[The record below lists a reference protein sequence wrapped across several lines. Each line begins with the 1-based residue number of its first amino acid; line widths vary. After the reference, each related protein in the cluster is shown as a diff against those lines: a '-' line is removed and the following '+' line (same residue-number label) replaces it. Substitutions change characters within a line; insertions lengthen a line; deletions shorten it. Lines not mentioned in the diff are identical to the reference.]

1 MARPVK
7 WALAC
12 VASVALHAAAL
23 AVLAVLMQPRP
34 VPQQKPVSTELSLA
48 AETVRHSSPDA
59 QQADARPLTGQQGT
73 ATPLAQDAPR
83 RTSAAT
89 VAPPSTSLAG
99 AETVGLSLAADLP
112 APDALE
118 SRPASGAAVTQFAP
132 DTTPVT
138 ESARPT
144 QAAQAVAARSDAAMA
159 ELQPTLTQAPTARP
173 EATSL
178 AGDNAEATPVRLNR
192 PDTARLPAQLAAG
205 SSMRAEPADATAAQT
220 LRPDRKPVAQ
230 ARADIGTAPVVLAS
244 FAAAAPISAS
254 AQAIRPDPDNIET
267 APIILASLP
276 ETPALSTLPTPQ
288 GLRPAP
294 VAMDSLAQAASIDA
308 SAQAIRPD
316 PDNIET
322 APMVLAS
329 LPETPPQSTLP
340 PPQGAR
346 PAPVAMDSL
355 AQAASI
361 DASAQAIRA
370 DPDSIET
377 APALLAS
384 LPDSPPLSTLPTPQG
399 PHSAPVAP
407 DVPTGKQSRP
417 DAARLPDSPTAETA
431 TRMSA
436 SLAWAVGDISVAD
449 PVSVAAIQAF
459 MQPSDPTGSGDSPM
473 RDGLAA
479 LLTGIPCARLQ
490 TEFDAETG
498 RLELRGHVPEDA
510 LRGPLLTALQSHI
523 GTDIPVTDALQIL
536 PRPQCGALTG
546 IANLGLPQSDDQ
558 RTNPRIVGPNA
569 FVREFRFQEGDRLR
583 LDLTAPDYDAYVYI
597 DYFDADGSVLHLQ
610 PNEIVPLEKSP
621 AKTALL
627 SGVDSDGR
635 PALNLTIAPPF
646 GQEIVVAFASSAP
659 LYDGLRPLVEP
670 AEAYIAFLSE
680 RVEQARQNAPDFK
693 GEWVYFFI
701 ATAPA
706 Q

>member
-1 MARPVK
+1 MARPAK

-23 AVLAVLMQPRP
+23 TVLAVMMQPRP
-34 VPQQKPVSTELSLA
+34 TPQQKPVSTELSLA
-48 AETVRHSSPDA
+48 AETVRHSRPDA
-59 QQADARPLTGQQGT
+59 QQADARPLPGQQGT

-89 VAPPSTSLAG
+89 VTPPTTTLAG
-99 AETVGLSLAADLP
+99 AVAVGSALSATAP
-112 APDALE
+112 APETAAP
-118 SRPASGAAVTQFAP
+118 RPASGATVAQLAP

-138 ESARPT
+138 QSARPA
-144 QAAQAVAARSDAAMA
+144 QAAQAVAARPDTAMA
-159 ELQPTLTQAPTARP
+159 ELQPAIGRAPAARP
-173 EATSL
+173 DTTAL
-178 AGDNAEATPVRLNR
+178 ASDNAEPTPVKPDR
-192 PDTARLPAQLAAG
+192 PDTARLAAQLAEAN
-205 SSMRAEPADATAAQT
+205 SMPAEPADATATQT
-220 LRPDRKPVAQ
+220 LRPDRKPVEQ
-230 ARADIGTAPVVLAS
+230 TPADVSDAPVVLAS
-244 FAAAAPISAS
+244 FAAAAPIKAS
-254 AQAIRPDPDNIET
+254 AQAIRPNPDKIET
-267 APIILASLP
+267 API
-276 ETPALSTLPTPQ
+276 
-288 GLRPAP
+288 
-294 VAMDSLAQAASIDA
+294 
-308 SAQAIRPD
+308 
-316 PDNIET
+316 
-322 APMVLAS
+322 VLAS
-329 LPETPPQSTLP
+329 LPETPPLSTLP
-340 PPQGAR
+340 TPQGAR

-355 AQAASI
+355 AQAAPV
-361 DASAQAIRA
+361 DASAQAIRT
-370 DPDSIET
+370 DPDSIEN
-377 APALLAS
+377 APVLLAS
-384 LPDSPPLSTLPTPQG
+384 LPETPSLSTLSTPQG
-399 PHSAPVAP
+399 PPSASVAP
-407 DVPTGKQSRP
+407 DIPVGRQSRP
-417 DAARLPDSPTAETA
+417 DAALLPDTPTAEAA

-459 MQPSDPTGSGDSPM
+459 MQPSDPTGSEDSPV

-498 RLELRGHVPEDA
+498 KLELRGHVPEDA
-510 LRGPLLTALQSHI
+510 LRTPLLTAIQAHI

-627 SGVDSDGR
+627 SGVENDGR

-670 AEAYIAFLSE
+670 SEAYIAFLSE
-680 RVEQARQNAPDFK
+680 RVEQVRQDTPGFK